1 MGLSGL
7 QLIGCGKCHMQPFL
21 RPQEDFLPLRCVWVR
36 VLVVATPDVVRS
48 PAASASLF
56 GMPFPGPCPGPL
68 RAVSASTR
76 LLCVSDSPSN
86 LRTTTFKNLL
96 YPGPPHSVCHRKQAS
111 WTPGAVPGV
120 QETWG
125 KQHRSTLP
133 EGVECMLESGE
144 AVG

>member
-36 VLVVATPDVVRS
+36 VLMVATPGVVCS
-48 PAASASLF
+48 PAASAALF

-68 RAVSASTR
+68 SADSALTR
-76 LLCVSDSPSN
+76 LLCVSDSHSN

-96 YPGPPHSVCHRKQAS
+96 YPGLPYSVFHRKQAS
-111 WTPGAVPGV
+111 WTPGVVPGV

-125 KQHRSTLP
+125 KQHRSTPP
-133 EGVECMLESGE
+133 EGVECMSASGE
-144 AVG
+144 AVC